1 MITNPSLLQRP
12 VRVHIEGWRFINHSY
27 AVVNRNQLRWLMQDP
42 RLKVSHFERP
52 LYSANWTNNPSS
64 KYPPEFAPALAL
76 GPEGGPLE
84 ASDWLFRCDFPYRLV
99 RDTSANLLVMVHN
112 EYQFID
118 KTKYLGRSMAEVIQ
132 DPKMFFFTPTRW
144 SARALWEA
152 GVPYHRVLIASHG
165 VDLDPNLVQAGAR
178 AQLRAKI
185 RLEADQHVFLNVGAG
200 TFNKGL
206 DMLLDAFAVHHE
218 RFPRS
223 RMIVKGS
230 DELYGNAVNNC
241 RRSPRMG
248 RPEVPPIPADRVIYV
263 GGDLSDQQLQSLYAL
278 ADTYVSP
285 YRAEG
290 FNMPVLEGLAY
301 GMQAIVTAGGSTD
314 DFACAF
320 DGVHLVAGERSRLA
334 DGRRFIEPDFDSLVR
349 AMDAAAEASATKA
362 QDLSS
367 DRPTASVYQQRMF
380 HWAKV
385 TGELAD
391 QLWNIS
397 QSQRTGL
404 AH

>member
-1 MITNPSLLQRP
+1 MATASFLKQP
-12 VRVHIEGWRFINHSY
+12 VRLQIEGWRFINHSY
-27 AVVNRNQLRWLMQDP
+27 AVVNRNHLRWMMQDA
-42 RLKVSHFERP
+42 RFTVSHREMP
-52 LYSANWTNNPSS
+52 LYSANWINNPPS
-64 KYPPEFAPALAL
+64 KYPEAFAPALAL
-76 GPEGGPLE
+76 ESQDQHLDP
-84 ASDWLFRCDFPYRLV
+84 SDWVFRCDFPYRLK
-99 RDTSANLLVMVHN
+99 RETPANLLVMVHN

-118 KTKYLGRSMAEVIQ
+118 LSKYLGRSMAEVAQ

-144 SARALWEA
+144 SARALWEI
-152 GVPYHRVLIASHG
+152 GVPYNRVLIASHG
-165 VDLDPNLVQAGAR
+165 VDLDPALLQAGT
-178 AQLRAKI
+178 RAKLREKI
-185 RLEADQHVFLNVGAG
+185 KLEADQHVFLNVGAG

-206 DMLLDAFAVHHE
+206 DLLLDAFCYHVE

-230 DELYGNAVNNC
+230 DELYGNAVTNC
-241 RRSPRMG
+241 RRAPRLG
-248 RPEVPPIPADRVIYV
+248 RPESPPLPADRVVYV
-263 GGDLSDQQLQSLYAL
+263 GGDLSDQQLQSLYVL
-278 ADTYVSP
+278 ADSYVSP

-320 DGVHLVAGERSRLA
+320 EGVHFVDGERARLS
-334 DGRRFIEPDFDSLVR
+334 DGRRFIEPNFESLVQ
-349 AMDAAAEASATKA
+349 AMDAAAQRTAS
-362 QDLSS
+362 QHLSE
-367 DRPTASVYQQRMF
+367 DRPPTAVYQQRMF
-380 HWAKV
+380 NWAKV
-385 TGELAD
+385 TSELAD

>member
-1 MITNPSLLQRP
+1 MQNFLQRP
-12 VRVHIEGWRFINHSY
+12 LRVQVEGWRFINHSY
-27 AVVNRNQLRWLMQDP
+27 AVVNRNHLRWLMQDP
-42 RLKVSHFERP
+42 RLQVSHREMP

-64 KYPPEFAPALAL
+64 KYPPEFAQALSL
-76 GPEGGPLE
+76 CSDEQVLE
-84 ASDWLFRCDFPYRLV
+84 PSDWVFRCDFPYRLK
-99 RDTSANLLVMVHN
+99 RDTQANLLVMVHN

-118 KTKYLGRSMAEVIQ
+118 ASKYLGRSMAEVLQ

-165 VDLDPNLVQAGAR
+165 VDLDPNLFQAGAR
-178 AQLRAKI
+178 ARLREKI

-206 DMLLDAFAVHHE
+206 DMLLDAFSYHVE

-230 DELYGNAVNNC
+230 DELYGNAVSNC
-241 RRSPRMG
+241 RRSPRLG
-248 RPEVPPIPADRVIYV
+248 RPEAPPIPADRVIYV
-263 GGDLSDQQLQSLYAL
+263 GGDLSDQQLQSLYVL

-320 DGVHLVAGERSRLA
+320 DGVHFVEGERSRLA
-334 DGRRFIEPDFDSLVR
+334 DGRRFIEPDFESLVQ
-349 AMDAAAEASATKA
+349 AMNAAAQASVDRK
-362 QDLSS
+362 QDLSQ
-367 DRPTASVYQQRMF
+367 DRAPAAVYQQRMF
-380 HWAKV
+380 NWAKV
-385 TGELAD
+385 TSELAD